1 MVIETET
8 YCTFNFKDG
17 SKLSLPSKFLSDPIH
32 LNTINDALKA
42 SSRVTV
48 REELA

>member
-1 MVIETET
+1 MVVKAET
-8 YCTFNFKDG
+8 YCTFHFKDG
-17 SKLSLPSKFLSDPIH
+17 TKLSLPSKLHSDPIH
-32 LNTINDALKA
+32 RNTINDAVKA